1 MQEPQVFRWLFVAL
15 FVSNMS
21 ISGYYR
27 SRARSEETIDR
38 SRESAPLKLVR
49 ALFALPGAIAIL
61 VYMLDPA
68 WMAWSSYAL
77 SNTARWLGVYLGVA
91 LIPLN
96 LWLFRS
102 IGANVSETIL
112 TKEHHE
118 LVTEGPYRLVRHPLY
133 AVGILLLLSLSLV
146 AANWFIGG
154 LTLAA
159 VPLFSLVIIPREEEN
174 LIAKFGDDY
183 KRYRQRTGRLLPRL
197 SRAG

>member
-1 MQEPQVFRWLFVAL
+1 MQEPDIFRWLFLSL
-15 FVSNMS
+15 FAVNMS

-27 SRARSEETIDR
+27 NRARSGETIER
-38 SRESAPLKLVR
+38 SRESAPLKLAR
-49 ALFALPGAIAIL
+49 ALFAIPGAIAML
-61 VYMLDPA
+61 VYMVNPN
-68 WMAWSSYAL
+68 WMAWSSYPL
-77 SNTARWLGVYLGVA
+77 SSTARWLGVCLGGA
-91 LIPLN
+91 LVPLN

-112 TKEHHE
+112 TKQHHE
-118 LVTEGPYRLVRHPLY
+118 LVTEGPYRWVRHPLY

-174 LIAKFGDDY
+174 LIAKFGNDY
-183 KRYRQRTGRLLPRL
+183 ERYRRRTGRLLPRL